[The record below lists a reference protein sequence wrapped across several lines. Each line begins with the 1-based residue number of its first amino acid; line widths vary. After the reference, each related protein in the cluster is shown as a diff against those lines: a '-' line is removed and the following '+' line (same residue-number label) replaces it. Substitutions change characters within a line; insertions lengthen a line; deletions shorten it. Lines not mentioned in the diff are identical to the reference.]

1 MDFESVGYMFQ
12 GFRPFGDAA
21 AAAPG
26 RVSPPRFPAV
36 SAAPG
41 SPQHEVQ
48 PQPGNASSGY
58 AEFEPPPGAH
68 HSTGQGSGGD
78 GGGGSGAGGAV
89 AAAGAS
95 HDPRPSPR
103 EPNRTLAAAGGLESR
118 PNCRVRTAE
127 ENHTLHPGNPAP

>member
-1 MDFESVGYMFQ
+1 MGYMFQ

-41 SPQHEVQ
+41 S